1 MNQFTLILSFTFRMF
16 SPEQET
22 IQGFPVVFERD
33 VDAESRSI
41 VRSEL
46 NKDLNVING
55 LFNQETVNKL
65 NKVTI
70 WVTKNG
76 LPDGAATYHQSAEW
90 LSANGKDPRM
100 AKCIEIGNVKNF
112 VAWRRLNQR
121 FMLLH
126 EMAHFYHDR
135 VLGNEDQEIQAAFVR
150 VQKSQSYE
158 KVPYNLGGQRRAYAL
173 TNKFEFFAES
183 TESFFGQNDFYPFDQ
198 RALKKFDPKTYL
210 LIRKKWQIKK

>member
-1 MNQFTLILSFTFRMF
+1 MNQFIFILSFTFKVF
-16 SPEQET
+16 SQDQET
-22 IQGFPVVFERD
+22 IQGFPVIFEPN
-33 VDAESRSI
+33 VDTESRSI

-46 NKDLNVING
+46 NHDLKTING
-55 LFNQETVNKL
+55 LFHQETIKKL

-90 LSANGKDPRM
+90 LSANGKDPRI
-100 AKCIEIGNVKNF
+100 AKCIEIGNIKNF
-112 VAWRRLNQR
+112 VEWRKLNQP

-135 VLGNEDQEIQAAFVR
+135 VLGNDDPEIQAAFVR

-158 KVPYNLGGQRRAYAL
+158 RVPYNLGGKRRAYAL

-183 TESFFGQNDFYPFDQ
+183 TESFFGQNDFYPFNQ
-198 RALKKFDPKTYL
+198 QALKKFDPKTYL
-210 LIRKKWQIKK
+210 LIKKKWQIKK